1 MDPKDL
7 EFEET
12 LADSE
17 LLLKNTARSMDEDAE
32 FTLESILAEYGSG
45 TPAAPEPEEKASE
58 PPAEEKQSAKVV
70 PLPKKAEAAK
80 KTVDETADETARIP
94 VIPFP
99 GAKKAEEPVEAEPEE
114 TPEEEPPQDDEPKYM
129 SLQDILAQTVQEA
142 LSEREDTII
151 EEEPPRRGLFS
162 RRKMRDT
169 EQLYDDAEEEEDE
182 EEEDA

>member
-45 TPAAPEPEEKASE
+45 TPAALEPEEKASE

-70 PLPKKAEAAK
+70 PLPKRRRRRK
-80 KTVDETADETARIP
+80 KRWMKRRMRPPASLSSPSP
-94 VIPFP
+94 VRKRPKSWWKP
-99 GAKKAEEPVEAEPEE
+99 SRKKL
-114 TPEEEPPQDDEPKYM
+114 PKK
-129 SLQDILAQTVQEA
+129 S
-142 LSEREDTII
+142 
-151 EEEPPRRGLFS
+151 PRRTTS
-162 RRKMRDT
+162 PSP
-169 EQLYDDAEEEEDE
+169 
-182 EEEDA
+182 

>member
-70 PLPKKAEAAK
+70 PLPKK
-80 KTVDETADETARIP
+80 
-94 VIPFP
+94 
-99 GAKKAEEPVEAEPEE
+99 GGGG
-114 TPEEEPPQDDEPKYM
+114 
-129 SLQDILAQTVQEA
+129 
-142 LSEREDTII
+142 ERERGRYGGRDR
-151 EEEPPRRGLFS
+151 PHPRHPLPRCEKRPKS
-162 RRKMRDT
+162 R
-169 EQLYDDAEEEEDE
+169 
-182 EEEDA
+182 

>member
-58 PPAEEKQSAKVV
+58 PPARKRPKSRWK
-70 PLPKKAEAAK
+70 PSRKKLPKK
-80 KTVDETADETARIP
+80 
-94 VIPFP
+94 
-99 GAKKAEEPVEAEPEE
+99 
-114 TPEEEPPQDDEPKYM
+114 
-129 SLQDILAQTVQEA
+129 S
-142 LSEREDTII
+142 
-151 EEEPPRRGLFS
+151 PRRTTS
-162 RRKMRDT
+162 PSP
-169 EQLYDDAEEEEDE
+169 
-182 EEEDA
+182 

>member
-80 KTVDETADETARIP
+80 KTVDETADETA
-94 VIPFP
+94 
-99 GAKKAEEPVEAEPEE
+99 
-114 TPEEEPPQDDEPKYM
+114 
-129 SLQDILAQTVQEA
+129 
-142 LSEREDTII
+142 
-151 EEEPPRRGLFS
+151 
-162 RRKMRDT
+162 
-169 EQLYDDAEEEEDE
+169 
-182 EEEDA
+182 

>member
-80 KTVDETADETARIP
+80 ESVDDTADGTARIP

-99 GAKKAEEPVEAEPEE
+99 GAKKAEEPIEAEPEE
-114 TPEEEPPQDDEPKYM
+114 ETDAETEEEPPQDDEPKSM
-129 SLQDILAQTVQEA
+129 SLQDILAQTVQEEIGRA
-142 LSEREDTII
+142 HV
-151 EEEPPRRGLFS
+151 
-162 RRKMRDT
+162 
-169 EQLYDDAEEEEDE
+169 
-182 EEEDA
+182 

>member
-58 PPAEEKQSAKVV
+58 PPAEKAGKGRPSAEK
-70 PLPKKAEAAK
+70 
-80 KTVDETADETARIP
+80 
-94 VIPFP
+94 
-99 GAKKAEEPVEAEPEE
+99 GGGG
-114 TPEEEPPQDDEPKYM
+114 
-129 SLQDILAQTVQEA
+129 
-142 LSEREDTII
+142 ERE
-151 EEEPPRRGLFS
+151 RG
-162 RRKMRDT
+162 R
-169 EQLYDDAEEEEDE
+169 YGG
-182 EEEDA
+182 